1 TGADA
6 GARRPRALGRPRRAW
21 VIAAGCPTIA
31 AMLIRALIVLLLVIN
46 LGVALWWGL
55 RPAPSTPSLPSPAPG
70 VATLQLVSE
79 GNGRP
84 DPVAAPVASIEQEVS
99 QCASFGPFKDTSEL
113 EQAQAALGSLVL
125 QSRTRREYRGTP
137 RNWKVFLPP
146 FDSMEQTEAAAERV
160 AAAGFKDYFVVR
172 DGDDARSLALGL
184 YGNQASANERL
195 ATLSAAGFKAELA
208 PVGAGPAAHWLD
220 VGAAVGFDIEA
231 ARDRAGAER
240 AEPIDCDRFAPA
252 AAADP
257 R

>member
-1 TGADA
+1 
-6 GARRPRALGRPRRAW
+6 
-21 VIAAGCPTIA
+21 
-31 AMLIRALIVLLLVIN
+31 MLIRALIVLLLVIN

-55 RPAPSTPSLPSPAPG
+55 RPAPSAPSLSSPVPG
-70 VATLQLVSE
+70 VESLQLVTESE
-79 GNGRP
+79 ASSGTA
-84 DPVAAPVASIEQEVS
+84 VAPVAPVEQEVS

-113 EQAQAALGSLVL
+113 QQAQGSLGSLVL
-125 QSRTRREYRGTP
+125 QSRTRREYSGTP

-146 FDSMEQTEAAAERV
+146 FDSMEQTEATAERV
-160 AAAGFKDYFVVR
+160 AAAGLKDYFVVR

-184 YGNQASANERL
+184 YGNEASANERL

-208 PVGAGPAAHWLD
+208 PVGAGPAEHWLD
-220 VGAAVGFDIEA
+220 VGAAAGFDIEA